1 MKKIYFA
8 TDFHLGV
15 PTLEDSQKREKLLLE
30 FLDSIKD
37 DCEELFL
44 MGDLFDFWFE
54 YKTVI
59 PRGHVRLLGKLAD
72 FIDSGIP
79 VHLFA
84 GNHDLWTFSYLQE
97 EIGIQVHRDPE
108 VMMLKGKKFF
118 LVHGD
123 GRGEGDNGYKFLKS
137 MFESKWLQ
145 WMFRHVHPDFGIK
158 VALKWS
164 HNHRVN
170 KLKKESEGN
179 YYNDIENTRLYK
191 YAMSELEKDPT
202 IDFFV
207 FGHQHKPMQYKTDE
221 HAVTT
226 VVGNWIW
233 DYTYAVFDGET
244 MSLRHFDRNETE

>member
-1 MKKIYFA
+1 MIYFV
-8 TDFHLGV
+8 TDSHLGI
-15 PTLEDSQKREKLLLE
+15 PTLEDSQRREKMLIE
-30 FLDSIKD
+30 FLDSIKES
-37 DCEELFL
+37 CEELFL
-44 MGDLFDFWFE
+44 MGDLFDFWYE

-97 EIGIQVHRDPE
+97 EIGVQVHREPV

-118 LVHGD
+118 MVHGD

-137 MFESKWLQ
+137 VFENRFLQ
-145 WMFRHVHPDFGIK
+145 WCFRHVHPDFGIR

-164 HNHRVN
+164 HNHRVK

-179 YYNDIENTRLYK
+179 FYKDVENTRLYK
-191 YAMSELEKDPT
+191 YAKAEYEKDPT

-207 FGHQHKPMQYKTDE
+207 FGHQHKPMQYKTGE

-233 DYTYAVFDGET
+233 DYTYAVFDGEE
-244 MSLRHFDRNETE
+244 MELRHFDRNDTE

>member
-1 MKKIYFA
+1 MGKVYFI

-15 PTLEDSQKREKLLLE
+15 PTIEDSQSREKKLIT
-30 FLDSIKD
+30 FLGSIKETCD
-37 DCEELFL
+37 ELFL

-59 PRGHVRLLGKLAD
+59 PRGHVRLLAKFAE
-72 FIDSGIP
+72 FIDCGIP

-97 EIGIQVHRDPE
+97 EIGIQVHREPE
-108 VMMLKGKKFF
+108 VMTLKGKKFF

-123 GRGEGDNGYKFLKS
+123 GRGPGDKGYKFLKRV
-137 MFESKWLQ
+137 FERKINQWL
-145 WMFRHVHPDFGIK
+145 FRTIHPDFGIK

-164 HNHRVN
+164 HNHRVK
-170 KLKKESEGN
+170 KLDREAKGN
-179 YYNDIENTRLYK
+179 YYSDIKNTRLYK
-191 YAMSELEKDPT
+191 YALIEAEKDPT

-207 FGHQHKPMQYKTDE
+207 FGHQHKPMQYMTGN

-226 VVGNWIW
+226 VVGNWLR
-233 DYTYAVFDGET
+233 DFTYAEFDGEKIE
-244 MSLRHFDRNETE
+244 LKKYE